1 MQILFIAL
9 FFPIFIPPLCVCVC
23 ESFFY
28 LWMFSFNSGKKNS
41 NIINPDLQKR
51 PWCANN
57 FFGPYKIFFWL
68 ACTSFFEKTNK
79 ADYNPDEFSK
89 SAKKIL
95 KINKQFLA
103 KCNNYWIRYE
113 NWDFL
118 AMFRP
123 CFGIYFINSLYISKW
138 FFWSRINLPPHFF
151 TNKYT

>member
-68 ACTSFFEKTNK
+68 VLLFLKKRIKQTITLMNFQKVPKRFWKLISNFWRSAIIIEFGMKIGTFLQCSGRVLEFISSILSTYQSGFFGVE
-79 ADYNPDEFSK
+79 
-89 SAKKIL
+89 
-95 KINKQFLA
+95 
-103 KCNNYWIRYE
+103 
-113 NWDFL
+113 
-118 AMFRP
+118 
-123 CFGIYFINSLYISKW
+123 
-138 FFWSRINLPPHFF
+138 
-151 TNKYT
+151 